1 MWTAFPSSNYY
12 DRSVT
17 LGLATRRRSRVQASQ
32 TSERDLGPPFV
43 PLTDLAGRRS
53 VGEGFRRRKLNR
65 PIPPTSPLNAVARRV
80 SFHRWGL
87 RFKQSS
93 LGHITRVLHSTG
105 LGVFTLGLRFS
116 AMLLFRQAFAIG

>member
-1 MWTAFPSSNYY
+1 M
-12 DRSVT
+12 
-17 LGLATRRRSRVQASQ
+17 
-32 TSERDLGPPFV
+32 
-43 PLTDLAGRRS
+43 
-53 VGEGFRRRKLNR
+53 
-65 PIPPTSPLNAVARRV
+65 